1 MTSYEI
7 EIDHSDLA
15 SRQAAAELRAKIES
29 HIQNGE
35 HVAISFE
42 KVFSISESYADEL
55 FGVLVLRYGL
65 DWLADN
71 IGLEHINSASFKAI
85 ASAIH
90 QRLSL
95 SEPNSPNI
103 ALLVARKALKQRR
116 SHV

>member
-15 SRQAAAELRAKIES
+15 SRQAAAQLRSKIEL
-29 HIQNGE
+29 
-35 HVAISFE
+35 HVQSRQHVVINFR

-55 FGVLVLRYGL
+55 FGVLVLRHGL
-65 DWLADN
+65 DWLVDN

-85 ASAIH
+85 ANAIH
-90 QRLSL
+90 QRISL